1 MHHRSTPLANQSA
14 SRRSPWLVHLAGTA
28 ALLSAGAACAQPS
41 AAAAAAP
48 ASANATASTIVPLA
62 APVAAP
68 VAASAPVPPPATDA
82 ALQRE
87 TRLWAASCAAC
98 HGTDGKAS
106 GAALPLAGK
115 TAEHLYTSLLA
126 FKSGERPSTVMHRH
140 AKGYSDAELQRLAAH
155 FAGIK

>member
-1 MHHRSTPLANQSA
+1 MHHPSTPRPNQA
-14 SRRSPWLVHLAGTA
+14 ARRRTPWLVHLASVG

-41 AAAAAAP
+41 AAAPAVP
-48 ASANATASTIVPLA
+48 ASASAG
-62 APVAAP
+62 
-68 VAASAPVPPPATDA
+68 ASAPTQPAGTDA
-82 ALQRE
+82 ATQRE

-115 TAEHLYTSLLA
+115 TAEHLYTSLLG

-140 AKGYSDAELQRLAAH
+140 AKGYSDVELQRLAEH

>member
-1 MHHRSTPLANQSA
+1 MHHRSTPPANQSA
-14 SRRSPWLVHLAGTA
+14 SRRSPWLARLAGAA

-41 AAAAAAP
+41 AAAPAVP
-48 ASANATASTIVPLA
+48 ASVTASMTT
-62 APVAAP
+62 PVAAAVASP
-68 VAASAPVPPPATDA
+68 PAASTPVPPAATDA
-82 ALQRE
+82 ARQRE

-115 TAEHLYTSLLA
+115 TAEHLYTSLLG

-140 AKGYSDAELQRLAAH
+140 AKGYSDAELQRLAEH